1 MMSVHIGAQPGEI
14 AERVLLPGDPM
25 RAKWI
30 AETFLDD
37 PKCYTEVRGMLGFTG
52 TWQGVPVSVQGS
64 GMGMPSASIYTHELI
79 NDYGVRSVIRIGS
92 CGALAMDLNLGDV
105 IAAIG
110 SATDSNMNRARFDG
124 LIDYAP
130 VADFGL
136 LRTAVE
142 VAERRGVE
150 MRVGPILAADAF
162 YTDRPDLYDTLAVYG
177 VLAVEMESAAIYT
190 IAARYGA
197 KALTVLTVSDHLK
210 RGAKMDSAQREKGFS
225 AMVEIGLEAVT
236 ADAPPQERK

>member
-1 MMSVHIGAQPGEI
+1 VHIGAQRGEI

-52 TWQGVPVSVQGS
+52 TWRGARVSVQGS

-79 NDYGVRSVIRIGS
+79 NDYGVTSLIRIGS
-92 CGALAMDLNLGDV
+92 CGALADDLQLGDV

-130 VADFGL
+130 VADFDL

-142 VAERRGVE
+142 VAEQRNTT

-162 YTDRPDLYDTLAVYG
+162 YTDRPDLYDSLASYG

-190 IAARYGA
+190 IAARYKA
-197 KALTVLTVSDHLK
+197 RALTILTVSDHIM
-210 RGAKMDSAQREKGFS
+210 RGEAMPSDQREKGFS
-225 AMVEIGLEAVT
+225 AMVEIGLDT
-236 ADAPPQERK
+236 AIR

>member
-1 MMSVHIGAQPGEI
+1 MSVHIGARPGDI

-30 AETFLDD
+30 AETFLQDA
-37 PKCYTEVRGMLGFTG
+37 KCYSEVRGMLGFTG
-52 TWQGVPVSVQGS
+52 LYQGVRVSVQGS

-79 NDYGVRSVIRIGS
+79 NEYCVRDVIRIGS
-92 CGALAMDLNLGDV
+92 CGALAEDLRLGDV

-110 SATDSNMNRARFDG
+110 SATDSNMNRVRFDG

-136 LRTAVE
+136 LRTAVD
-142 VAERRGVE
+142 VAERHGTAL
-150 MRVGPILAADAF
+150 RVGPILAADAF
-162 YTDRPDLYDTLAVYG
+162 YTDRPDLYDSLADYG

-190 IAARYGA
+190 IAARFRA
-197 KALTVLTVSDHLK
+197 RALTILTVSDHIK
-210 RGAKMDSAQREKGFS
+210 TGEKMDPARREQGFGD
-225 AMVEIGLEAVT
+225 MVRIGLETAI
-236 ADAPPQERK
+236 ADAS

>member
-1 MMSVHIGAQPGEI
+1 MSVHIGAKPGEI

-30 AETFLDD
+30 AETFLED

-52 TWQGVPVSVQGS
+52 RWQGVPVSVQGS

-79 NDYGVRSVIRIGS
+79 NQYGVKSIIRIGS

-110 SATDSNMNRARFDG
+110 SATDSNMNRTRFDG
-124 LIDYAP
+124 LVDYAP

-142 VAERRGVE
+142 VAERRAIAI
-150 MRVGPILAADAF
+150 RVGPILAADAF
-162 YTDRPDLYDTLAVYG
+162 YTDRPDLYDALADYG

-190 IAARYGA
+190 IAARYRA
-197 KALTVLTVSDHLK
+197 RALTILTVSDHIK
-210 RGAKMDSAQREKGFS
+210 RNEQMDSGTREKGFGS
-225 AMVEIGLEAVT
+225 MVQIGLDTAI
-236 ADAPPQERK
+236 ADAT

>member
-1 MMSVHIGAQPGEI
+1 MSVHIGAQPGEI

-30 AETFLDD
+30 AETFLED

-52 TWQGVPVSVQGS
+52 RWQGVPVSVQGS

-79 NDYGVRSVIRIGS
+79 NEYGVKSVLRIGS
-92 CGALAMDLNLGDV
+92 AGALAMDLNLGDV

-136 LRTAVE
+136 LRAAVE
-142 VAERRGVE
+142 VAERRDIA

-162 YTDRPDLYDTLAVYG
+162 YTDRPDLYDALADYG

-190 IAARYGA
+190 IAARYRA
-197 KALTVLTVSDHLK
+197 RALTILTVSDHIK
-210 RGAKMDSAQREKGFS
+210 RNEQMESAQREKGFGS
-225 AMVEIGLEAVT
+225 MVQIGLDTAVS
-236 ADAPPQERK
+236 DAAR

>member
-1 MMSVHIGAQPGEI
+1 MSVHIGAKPGDI

-37 PKCYTEVRGMLGFTG
+37 PVCYTEVRGMLGFTG
-52 TWQGVPVSVQGS
+52 TWQGERVSVQGS

-79 NDYGVRSVIRIGS
+79 NEYGVKAVLRIGS
-92 CGALAMDLNLGDV
+92 CGALAEDLQLGDV

-110 SATDSNMNRARFDG
+110 SATDSNMNRTRFDG
-124 LIDYAP
+124 LVDYAP
-130 VADFGL
+130 VSDFGL
-136 LRTAVE
+136 LRTAAE
-142 VAERRGVE
+142 VAERRGIP

-162 YTDRPDLYDTLAVYG
+162 YTDRPDLYDTLADYG

-190 IAARYGA
+190 IAARYKA
-197 KALTVLTVSDHLK
+197 KALTILTVSDHIK
-210 RGAKMDSAQREKGFS
+210 RGEAMDSARREQGFS
-225 AMVEIGLEAVT
+225 DMVQIGLDT
-236 ADAPPQERK
+236 AIA

>member
-1 MMSVHIGAQPGEI
+1 MSTHIGAQPGEI
-14 AERVLLPGDPM
+14 AERVLLPGDPL

-52 TWQGVPVSVQGS
+52 TWQGARVSVQGS

-79 NDYGVRSVIRIGS
+79 NEYGVRSVIRIGS

-136 LRTAVE
+136 LRTAVD
-142 VAERRGVE
+142 VAERHGTAL
-150 MRVGPILAADAF
+150 RVGPILAADAF
-162 YTDRPDLYDTLAVYG
+162 YTDRPDLYDTLALYG
-177 VLAVEMESAAIYT
+177 VLAVEMESAALYT
-190 IAARYGA
+190 IAARFRA
-197 KALTVLTVSDHLK
+197 RALTVLTVSDHIK
-210 RGAKMDSAQREKGFS
+210 RGEKTTSAEREQTFGQ
-225 AMVEIGLEAVT
+225 MVEIALDT
-236 ADAPPQERK
+236 AIA

>member
-1 MMSVHIGAQPGEI
+1 MSVHIGAQPGDI

-30 AETFLDD
+30 AETFLTDA
-37 PKCYTEVRGMLGFTG
+37 KCYSQVRGMLGFTG
-52 TWQGVPVSVQGS
+52 TYQGVRLSVQGS

-79 NDYGVRSVIRIGS
+79 NEYDVRSLIRIGS
-92 CGALAMDLNLGDV
+92 CGALAMDLRLGDV

-110 SATDSNMNRARFDG
+110 SATDSNMNRTRFDG
-124 LIDYAP
+124 LVDYAP

-142 VAERRGVE
+142 VAERRGTTL
-150 MRVGPILAADAF
+150 RVGPILAADAF
-162 YTDRPDLYDTLAVYG
+162 YTDRPDLYDALADYG

-190 IAARYGA
+190 IAARYRA
-197 KALTVLTVSDHLK
+197 RALTILTVSDHIK
-210 RGAKMDSAQREKGFS
+210 TGDKMDSAQREQGFGD
-225 AMVEIGLEAVT
+225 MVRIGLDTAI
-236 ADAPPQERK
+236 ADAA

>member
-1 MMSVHIGAQPGEI
+1 MSVHIGAEPGDI

-30 AETFLDD
+30 AETFLED

-52 TWQGVPVSVQGS
+52 RWQGVPVSVQGS

-79 NDYGVRSVIRIGS
+79 NEYGVRSVIRIGS
-92 CGALAMDLNLGDV
+92 CGALAMDLKLGDV

-110 SATDSNMNRARFDG
+110 SATDSNMNRTRFDG

-142 VAERRGVE
+142 VAERRGTT

-162 YTDRPDLYDTLAVYG
+162 YTDRPDLYDALADYG

-190 IAARYGA
+190 IAARYRA
-197 KALTVLTVSDHLK
+197 KALTILTVSDHIK
-210 RGAKMDSAQREKGFS
+210 TGEKMDSAQREQGFGD
-225 AMVEIGLEAVT
+225 MVRIGLET
-236 ADAPPQERK
+236 AISDAS

>member
-1 MMSVHIGAQPGEI
+1 MSVHIGAQPGDI

-30 AETFLDD
+30 AETFLTD
-37 PKCYTEVRGMLGFTG
+37 PVCYTQVRGMLGFTG

-79 NDYGVRSVIRIGS
+79 NEYGVRSVIRIGS
-92 CGALAMDLNLGDV
+92 CGALAEDLNLGDV
-105 IAAIG
+105 VAAIG
-110 SATDSNMNRARFDG
+110 SATDSNMNRVRFDG

-136 LRTAVE
+136 LRTAAE
-142 VAERRGVE
+142 VAERRGVD

-162 YTDRPDLYDTLAVYG
+162 YTDRPDLYDTLADYG

-190 IAARYGA
+190 IAARYRA
-197 KALTVLTVSDHLK
+197 KALTILTVSDHIK
-210 RGAKMDSAQREKGFS
+210 RGEKMEAAQREQGFS
-225 AMVEIGLEAVT
+225 DMVQIGLDT
-236 ADAPPQERK
+236 AIA

>member
-1 MMSVHIGAQPGEI
+1 MSVHIGAERGQV
-14 AERVLLPGDPM
+14 AERVLLPGDPL

-37 PKCYTEVRGMLGFTG
+37 AVCYSQVRGMYGFTG
-52 TWQGVPVSVQGS
+52 RWKGVEVSVQGS

-79 NDYGVRSVIRIGS
+79 NDYGVRTLIRVGS
-92 CGALAMDLNLGDV
+92 CGALADELHLGDV
-105 IAAIG
+105 LAAIG

-136 LRTAVE
+136 LRTAVD
-142 VAERRGVE
+142 VAAERGTPLV
-150 MRVGPILAADAF
+150 VGPILAADAF
-162 YTDRPDLYDTLAVYG
+162 YTDRPDLYDALADYG

-190 IAARYGA
+190 IAARYRA
-197 KALTVLTVSDHLK
+197 RALTILTVSDHIK
-210 RGAKMDSAQREKGFS
+210 RGEKLSSQEREQGFGRM
-225 AMVEIGLEAVT
+225 AEIGLDTAV
-236 ADAPPQERK
+236 AAQS

>member
-1 MMSVHIGAQPGEI
+1 MSVHIGAQPGEI

-37 PKCYTEVRGMLGFTG
+37 PKCYTQVRGMLGFTG
-52 TWQGVPVSVQGS
+52 TWRGERVSVQGS

-79 NDYGVRSVIRIGS
+79 NEYGVRSVLRIGS

-142 VAERRGVE
+142 VAERRGVG

-162 YTDRPDLYDTLAVYG
+162 YTDRPDLYDLLAAYG

-197 KALTVLTVSDHLK
+197 KALTILTVSDHIK
-210 RGAKMDSAQREKGFS
+210 RGEKMEAAQREQGFS
-225 AMVEIGLEAVT
+225 DMVRIGLDT
-236 ADAPPQERK
+236 AIA